1 MSAIRKNR
9 PRLKNFDYKGYHCYF
24 VTICTHNKAPLF
36 EDDSLVRELIKT
48 LRDKSD
54 AFGFKVMVFCFMP
67 DHIHLLLQGDSPDCD
82 LKRFISAYKQS
93 TGYQYKKKSKLWQPS
108 YYDHVLRKDEDM
120 FSIAQYILGN
130 PVRKNLATH
139 FSEYRYVGS
148 FTFDIRQFY

>member
-1 MSAIRKNR
+1 MRKNR
-9 PRLKNFDYKGYHCYF
+9 PRLKNFDYKGYHRYF

-36 EDDSLVRELIKT
+36 EDDALVRELVKT

-54 AFGFKVMVFCFMP
+54 AFGFTVMVFCFMP
-67 DHIHLLLQGDSPDCD
+67 NHIHLLLQGNSPDCD

-93 TGYQYKKKSKLWQPS
+93 TGYQYKKQERSKLWQPS

-120 FSIAQYILGN
+120 FSIARYILGN

-139 FSEYRYVGS
+139 FLEYKYVGS
-148 FTFDIRQFY
+148 FAFDISQFH